1 VTSGDAT
8 TVPVVSA
15 ITIFYNGAR
24 FLGEAI
30 ESVLAQT
37 YDSWELLLVDDGST
51 DGSTE
56 LARGYA
62 ARHPDRIRY
71 LEHPGHRNRGMS
83 ASRNLG
89 LRQSQGALVSFLDS
103 DDVWLPE
110 KLARQRAILDAH
122 PEAQITVGATRVWY
136 GWTGKPADA
145 ARDTDRSIHA
155 TPDGLY
161 HPPELLRQFLQ
172 GQALTPATCSVLARR
187 QAFALT
193 DGFEERFTGLY
204 EDQAFF
210 VKVYLKLPCYV
221 TREAFDLYR
230 QHGESH
236 SADALRT
243 GRYSL
248 DRPSAALVDL
258 YLWCARYF
266 LRERVS
272 DRALWRAL
280 LGQLKG
286 IGLHRVGAALAVL
299 GSGLR
304 VLGSTATRVMDVVNV
319 PAKRVYAAWYHFRH
333 REPTDRP

>member
-1 VTSGDAT
+1 MTNDVTSA
-8 TVPVVSA
+8 PVVSA
-15 ITIFYNGAR
+15 ITIFHNGGR

-37 YDSWELLLVDDGST
+37 SASWELLLVDDGST

-56 LARGYA
+56 IARSYA

-71 LEHPGHRNRGMS
+71 LEHPDHRNRGMS

-89 LRQSQGALVSFLDS
+89 LRQSRGALVSFLDS

-110 KLARQRAILDAH
+110 KLARQVAILEAH
-122 PEAQITVGATRVWY
+122 PDAQMTVGATRVWY
-136 GWTGKPADA
+136 GWTGEPADA
-145 ARDTDRSIHA
+145 ARDTARSIHA
-155 TPDGLY
+155 APDGLF

-172 GQALTPATCSVLARR
+172 GQALTPATCSVLVRR
-187 QAFALT
+187 HALSLT

-210 VKVYLKLPCYV
+210 VKAYLKLPCYV
-221 TREAFDLYR
+221 TSEAFDLYR

-248 DRPSAALVDL
+248 DRPSAALADL

-280 LGQLKG
+280 LAKLAG
-286 IGLHRVGAALAVL
+286 IGLHRIGSALAVL
-299 GSGLR
+299 GSALH
-304 VLGSTATRVMDVVNV
+304 VLGSASTRMMNVLNV

-333 REPTDRP
+333 RQPSDRR

>member
-1 VTSGDAT
+1 VTTSDVTAG
-8 TVPVVSA
+8 PVVSA
-15 ITIFYNGAR
+15 ITIFYNGER

-37 YDSWELLLVDDGST
+37 HDSWELLLVDDGST
-51 DGSTE
+51 DGSTAI
-56 LARGYA
+56 ARGYA
-62 ARHPDRIRY
+62 ARHPHRIRY

-89 LRQSQGALVSFLDS
+89 LAQSRGALVSFLDS

-110 KLARQRAILDAH
+110 KLARQVATLDAH
-122 PEAQITVGATRVWY
+122 PEAQITIGATRVWY
-136 GWTGKPADA
+136 GWTGEPADV

-155 TPDGLY
+155 APDGLY
-161 HPPELLRQFLQ
+161 RPPELLRRFFR
-172 GQALTPATCSVLARR
+172 GQALTPATCSVLVRR
-187 QAFALT
+187 QALSLT
-193 DGFEERFTGLY
+193 GGFEERFTGLY

-210 VKVYLKLPCYV
+210 VKAYLKLPCYV
-221 TREAFDLYR
+221 TREVFDLYR
-230 QHGESH
+230 QHGASH
-236 SADALRT
+236 CAEAVRT

-248 DRPSAALVDL
+248 DGPSAALVDL

-280 LGQLKG
+280 LAQLKG
-286 IGLHRVGAALAVL
+286 IAQHRIGSALAVL
-299 GSGLR
+299 GSGLH

-319 PAKRVYAAWYHFRH
+319 PAKRLYAAWYHFRH
-333 REPTDRP
+333 REPRDRR